1 MTLATVLTTLYLSAL
16 VGLALY
22 GWLGLVT
29 LGLYARHR
37 RERQE
42 QPEWDRA
49 QAPPV
54 TVQLPLYNERYVVA
68 RLIRAVAA
76 LDYPTD
82 RLQIQVIDDSTD
94 DTTERARRLVAYYK
108 ARGLDISLIHRRQ
121 RSGFKA
127 GAMAQATQQARGE
140 FLVIFDADFQ
150 PPPDFLLCTIPHFMA
165 SPRLGVV
172 QARWTH
178 LNDDDSLLAGAQALA
193 LDKHFIVEQT
203 VRHRVRLFP
212 KFNGTAGVWRR
223 ACLEEAGGWQPDT
236 LCEDL
241 CASTRALLGGWEF
254 RFLPQVTAPAELPNT
269 IGAYRNQ
276 QARWAKGS
284 TQCLLKYA
292 RPVITSRRLS
302 WAARLYGLLTMAS
315 YATSVLLILL
325 LLLQVPLLYV
335 SIPFSPL
342 MIPLSIAG
350 LGQPLLFLASQE
362 ALYGN
367 WHRRA
372 LRRLPL
378 LLLTAIG
385 LSPTIGRAVFE
396 ALLER
401 QGTFARTPKNGDH
414 SIPAAEYKL
423 SFDWIVF
430 VELFLAV
437 YAVAGIVLAMAHGR
451 LAPLFFLLSCFL
463 GFTYVLFLTLKEQI
477 SFRTVAAPK
486 KNKY

>member
-1 MTLATVLTTLYLSAL
+1 MILTSLLTTVYLSAL
-16 VGLALY
+16 VGLAIY

-29 LGLYARHR
+29 LGLYARYRH
-37 RERQE
+37 EHHE
-42 QPEWDRA
+42 QPDWDGLE
-49 QAPPV
+49 APPV

-76 LDYPTD
+76 LDYPAD
-82 RLQIQVIDDSTD
+82 RLQIQIIDDSTD
-94 DTTERARRLVAYYK
+94 DTTERAHRLVASY
-108 ARGLDISLIHRRQ
+108 RRQGLDISLIHRTQ

-127 GAMAQATQQARGE
+127 GAMALATQEARGE
-140 FLVIFDADFQ
+140 FLAIFDADFR
-150 PPPDFLLCTIPHFMA
+150 PPPDFLRRTIPHFLT

-172 QARWTH
+172 QTRWTH

-193 LDKHFIVEQT
+193 LDKHFVIEQT

-284 TQCLLKYA
+284 TQCLRKYA
-292 RPVITSRRLS
+292 RRIISSPRLTRG
-302 WAARLYGLLTMAS
+302 ARLYGLLNMAS
-315 YATSVLLILL
+315 YATSILLILL

-350 LGQPLLFLASQE
+350 LGQPLLFLMSQQ

-367 WHRRA
+367 WRWRS

-385 LSPTIGRAVFE
+385 LSPTIGRAVLE

-414 SIPAAEYKL
+414 PVPAVEYKL
-423 SFDWIVF
+423 PFDWIVF
-430 VELFLAV
+430 VELFLAA
-437 YAVAGIVLAMAHGR
+437 YAATGLILAIVHGR

-463 GFTYVLFLTLKEQI
+463 GFGYVLFLTLKEQT
-477 SFRTVAAPK
+477 SFQTVAAPK